1 MYGTQ
6 THSGQCLFLSSTRTK
21 LNTFESIVFDCSYFK
36 NQVES
41 GLVRTIHCL
50 LQEAATEE
58 LKAEVETVPSSE
70 QPQEEAKPEVETP
83 AAEPQQLAPAEVP
96 KAEEKTAEPAPDTPK
111 TEEPAPDSQEVA
123 SPSQEAVSA
132 GAPADAPAEA
142 AE

>member
-50 LQEAATEE
+50 LPKKNKVHFCLPSEAR
-58 LKAEVETVPSSE
+58 
-70 QPQEEAKPEVETP
+70 
-83 AAEPQQLAPAEVP
+83 AASQQQLHEDRPEQEDTYLKRCKEVYLHWTQKKGTGP
-96 KAEEKTAEPAPDTPK
+96 
-111 TEEPAPDSQEVA
+111 
-123 SPSQEAVSA
+123 
-132 GAPADAPAEA
+132 
-142 AE
+142 